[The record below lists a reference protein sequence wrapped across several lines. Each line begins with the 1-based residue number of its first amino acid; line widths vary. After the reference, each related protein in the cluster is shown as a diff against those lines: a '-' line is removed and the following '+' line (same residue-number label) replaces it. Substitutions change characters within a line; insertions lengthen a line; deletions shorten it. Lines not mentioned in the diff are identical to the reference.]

1 MGQQQLLLIVLGVI
15 VVGIAIA
22 AGMGLFSASK
32 ESSIKDELVSQNT
45 AIAASL
51 QQYYSKPLSMGGG
64 NLKFDGY
71 ILSSKM
77 KTTTNGSYGAG
88 TPTGQTA
95 TITATP
101 QPSGKYGWTVVT
113 TVNADTSVST
123 VISGVQ

>member
-32 ESSIKDELVSQNT
+32 ESSIKDELVNQNI
-45 AIAASL
+45 AIAAAI
-51 QQYYSKPLSMGGG
+51 QQYYSKPTSMGGG

-71 ILSSKM
+71 VLPLKM
-77 KTTTNGSYGAG
+77 KTTTNGSYSVG

-95 TITATP
+95 TVTATP
-101 QPSGKYGWTVVT
+101 SKYSWSVVT
-113 TVNADTSVST
+113 TVNADTSIAT
-123 VISGVQ
+123 VVGN

>member
-32 ESSIKDELVSQNT
+32 ESSIKDELSAQNV
-45 AIAASL
+45 AIAANI
-51 QQYYSKPLSMGGG
+51 QQYYSKPLSLGGG

-71 ILSSKM
+71 ILPIKM
-77 KTTTNGSYGAG
+77 KTTTNGSYDLG

-101 QPSGKYGWTVVT
+101 YKYTWNVVT

-123 VISGVQ
+123 VVGN

>member
-32 ESSIKDELVSQNT
+32 ESSIKDELSAQNV
-45 AIAASL
+45 AIAANL
-51 QQYYSKPLSMGGG
+51 QQYYSKPLSLGGG

-71 ILSSKM
+71 ILPVKM
-77 KTTTNGSYGAG
+77 KTTTNGSYDLG

-101 QPSGKYGWTVVT
+101 NKYTWNVVT

-123 VISGVQ
+123 VVGN

>member
-32 ESSIKDELVSQNT
+32 ESSIKDELVAQNV
-45 AIAASL
+45 AIAAAI
-51 QQYYSKPLSMGGG
+51 QQYYSKPTSMGGG

-71 ILSSKM
+71 ILPVKM
-77 KTTTNGSYGAG
+77 KTTTNGSYDVG

-95 TITATP
+95 TITAKVLDN
-101 QPSGKYGWTVVT
+101 KYSWTVVT

-123 VISGVQ
+123 AVGN